1 MTVNM
6 KPDLNA
12 MPDVQGRRDLRAMP
26 IQRVGVKS
34 LRYPLR
40 VMVGGKVQ
48 STVGTWT
55 LDVSLAADQKGAHKR
70 KVHRGTS

>member
-1 MTVNM
+1 MTLNM

-48 STVGTWT
+48 STVGSWT
-55 LDVSLAADQKGAHKR
+55 CLWLLNKKARTCRA
-70 KVHRGTS
+70 